1 MKNGKIDNGDFI
13 RTNEATPSKL
23 TGPEAGTGLNE
34 RDGEKDY
41 YLFIEGSDLDEN
53 EFAVLQSKPLAPVPY
68 CISMDYHMYGK
79 GTGMLTLLAE
89 QIELIDSSATL
100 NMDEEEE
107 MASEE
112 ESGFRAA
119 IQLAQLKYDQGN
131 AWHHWEVTFTPEVAE
146 GTKLSEVLFYV
157 KATRGKTWASDIAID
172 NLLIKPGPC
181 INLELVESMRFVA
194 SWKAMPDL
202 VNYGI
207 TLRIVKPI
215 LVAFIS
221 QICIIHLI

>member
-23 TGPEAGTGLNE
+23 TGPEEGTGVNE

-53 EFAVLQSKPLAPVPY
+53 EFAVLESKPLAPLPY
-68 CISMDYHMYGK
+68 CISLDYHMYGK
-79 GTGMLTLLAE
+79 GTGSLTILAE
-89 QIELIDSSATL
+89 QKELVESSANL
-100 NMDEEEE
+100 DVDEEEE
-107 MASEE
+107 MSSEE

-119 IQLAQLKYDQGN
+119 TQLAQLKYDQGN
-131 AWHHWEVTFTPEVAE
+131 AWHHWEVTYTPDVAE
-146 GTKLSEVLFYV
+146 GTKLSEVVFYI

-172 NLLIKPGPC
+172 NLAIKAGPC

-194 SWKAMPDL
+194 SWKAIPDL
-202 VNYGI
+202 VNYEI
-207 TLRIVKPI
+207 TLRIVLIII
-215 LVAFIS
+215 L
-221 QICIIHLI
+221 